1 LPSLYLDARLGQESA
16 MTKIKNGALTLFTV
30 GLMAL
35 GGCATTGGNL
45 SSSAT
50 RLERSA
56 YALQDEADDD
66 DARSG
71 YKRDAR
77 ELAEEAR
84 EFRRTVEDRRA
95 SNDDLSDAF
104 GQVSRR
110 YHSMRD
116 EVERTRS
123 REAETEFRSVT
134 EAYLDVEREMRSRDG
149 KRDRYVSED
158 N

>member
-1 LPSLYLDARLGQESA
+1 MAT
-16 MTKIKNGALTLFTV
+16 MKNGALTLFTV
-30 GLMAL
+30 GLMAI
-35 GGCATTGGNL
+35 GGCVTTGGNL
-45 SSSAT
+45 TSSAT

-56 YALQDEADDD
+56 YALQDEADEDG
-66 DARSG
+66 ARSG

-95 SNDDLSDAF
+95 DEGDVSDAF

-123 REAETEFRSVT
+123 REAEAEFRPVT
-134 EAYLDVEREMRSRDG
+134 EAYLDIEREMRSRDG